1 MDNQG
6 VLAVISGFSG
16 AGKGTLMRALLER
29 YDNYALSISATTRA
43 PREGEVDGREYFFKT
58 REEFE
63 QMIEHDELVEYA
75 QYVGNYYGTPKAYVE
90 EQLARGKDVILEIE
104 IQGALKVRRQFPDAL
119 LLFVTPPS
127 AEVLKN
133 RLIGHGTETMD
144 VIEHRL
150 ARALEE
156 AKGLEEYDYLVV
168 NDVLEEAVREVHE
181 IIQNEHYLSLIHISE
196 PTRP

>member
-63 QMIEHDELVEYA
+63 QMSWS
-75 QYVGNYYGTPKAYVE
+75 NTPSMSETITAH
-90 EQLARGKDVILEIE
+90 
-104 IQGALKVRRQFPDAL
+104 RRSMCFP
-119 LLFVTPPS
+119 T
-127 AEVLKN
+127 
-133 RLIGHGTETMD
+133 
-144 VIEHRL
+144 
-150 ARALEE
+150 
-156 AKGLEEYDYLVV
+156 
-168 NDVLEEAVREVHE
+168 
-181 IIQNEHYLSLIHISE
+181 
-196 PTRP
+196 

>member
-63 QMIEHDELVEYA
+63 QMIEHDP
-75 QYVGNYYGTPKAYVE
+75 NWSNTPSMSETITAH
-90 EQLARGKDVILEIE
+90 
-104 IQGALKVRRQFPDAL
+104 RRSMCFP
-119 LLFVTPPS
+119 T
-127 AEVLKN
+127 
-133 RLIGHGTETMD
+133 
-144 VIEHRL
+144 
-150 ARALEE
+150 
-156 AKGLEEYDYLVV
+156 
-168 NDVLEEAVREVHE
+168 
-181 IIQNEHYLSLIHISE
+181 
-196 PTRP
+196 